1 MLDTLF
7 FKAPANWLRSVLH
20 VVVQAVTIRCLEQ
33 RRVNPDHHLPAPFAE
48 GVPKADLG
56 CCARTALRWRTG
68 EALRAPELGGASLL
82 RRLLALLGPK
92 RWERKY
98 HRARKSKGNT
108 AWLSLKPFPLP
119 PPFPP
124 SVLLLFVWFVAI
136 IAFAAKN
143 DRNGVHLLHPRH
155 RWHQHFAHAQGAL
168 PLAPEVAV
176 GRKWSEGKRVECVCA
191 RMRVWLCTQHTDTQR
206 PLFFALERVMRTK
219 ETREPRKPAGR
230 GGGANMATA
239 KAKRIKF
246 SDEEKFLILEGFALR
261 KDILIPKSGRYSNT
275 VARQRAWE
283 EIAAAVNSLNPLIQ
297 RTPQE
302 ILKKWKNMV
311 VDARKGLS
319 VEKHPL
325 LQRQPRERLFRDIVA
340 LLNKTDPALPRP
352 LLYSPGLRAESPGS
366 PGGDASP
373 TIHAEVLSGSPC
385 LSYLHNDSHYWQPCR
400 IEAPGNPKANGG
412 SPQADLARQNL
423 ASLSQSG
430 DDVERR
436 GEDTRERGGKT
447 SAEPCKGVP
456 LSYVHHS
463 DQPHCAQIPRML
475 LPQRG
480 ESGRSSVCRTPEP
493 STCSSDLPLSCK
505 LECPLSHQLE
515 CPCLGTTCS
524 PLIQNSSIG
533 SSALNDHAEDLHPSQ
548 KGCSTPTR
556 GPSKELLERQSQLQT
571 EVLELQKETLQ
582 LQKEKILLEKE
593 KLLLEILKL
602 RRDLGT

>member
-1 MLDTLF
+1 
-7 FKAPANWLRSVLH
+7 
-20 VVVQAVTIRCLEQ
+20 
-33 RRVNPDHHLPAPFAE
+33 
-48 GVPKADLG
+48 
-56 CCARTALRWRTG
+56 
-68 EALRAPELGGASLL
+68 
-82 RRLLALLGPK
+82 
-92 RWERKY
+92 
-98 HRARKSKGNT
+98 
-108 AWLSLKPFPLP
+108 
-119 PPFPP
+119 
-124 SVLLLFVWFVAI
+124 
-136 IAFAAKN
+136 
-143 DRNGVHLLHPRH
+143 
-155 RWHQHFAHAQGAL
+155 
-168 PLAPEVAV
+168 
-176 GRKWSEGKRVECVCA
+176 
-191 RMRVWLCTQHTDTQR
+191 
-206 PLFFALERVMRTK
+206 MRTK
-219 ETREPRKPAGR
+219 ETREPRNPASR

-275 VARQRAWE
+275 AACQRAWE

-340 LLNKTDPALPRP
+340 LLNKTDPTLPRP
-352 LLYSPGLRAESPGS
+352 LLYGPDLRAESPGS
-366 PGGDASP
+366 PRGDASP

-385 LSYLHNDSHYWQPCR
+385 LSYLRSDSYYRQPCR

-412 SPQADLARQNL
+412 SPQADLARQNF

-430 DDVERR
+430 DDIERR
-436 GEDTRERGGKT
+436 AEGTRERGGKT
-447 SAEPCKGVP
+447 SAEPCKGVS

-480 ESGRSSVCRTPEP
+480 ESGRSSVSRMPEP
-493 STCSSDLPLSCK
+493 STCPSEFPLSCK
-505 LECPLSHQLE
+505 LECPLSPQQE

-524 PLIQNSSIG
+524 PLIQSSGIASFG
-533 SSALNDHAEDLHPSQ
+533 AKGTPSALDDHAEALNPSQ
-548 KGCSTPTR
+548 KGCSTSTR
-556 GPSKELLERQSQLQT
+556 GPSRELLERQSQLQT